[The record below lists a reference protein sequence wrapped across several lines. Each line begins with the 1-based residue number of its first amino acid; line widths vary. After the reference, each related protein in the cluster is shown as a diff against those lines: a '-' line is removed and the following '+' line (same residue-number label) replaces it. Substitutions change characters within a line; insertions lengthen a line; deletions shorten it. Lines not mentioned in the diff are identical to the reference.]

1 MDQHLAL
8 MRLPQRLSAFVLSAF
23 GVLALALAAIGL
35 YGVVSYAVAQRTRE
49 VGIRMALG
57 AGAGAVVRLM
67 ASTGLRLVAVG
78 SAIGLLAAFVVTR
91 LLSGLLFAVDTMDPV
106 TFIGVPVVLGATA
119 LVAALLPALRAS
131 GINPVTAL
139 RNE

>member
-1 MDQHLAL
+1 
-8 MRLPQRLSAFVLSAF
+8 
-23 GVLALALAAIGL
+23 
-35 YGVVSYAVAQRTRE
+35 
-49 VGIRMALG
+49 MALG
-57 AGAGAVVRLM
+57 AGSGTVVRLM

-131 GINPVTAL
+131 RINPVTAL
-139 RNE
+139 RSE